1 MTPAREEVKRHAES
15 LRRRI
20 ADADHAYY
28 ILAQPTIADV
38 EYDALLR
45 ELSELEAAHPDLVT
59 PDSPTQRVSGTPVD
73 AFRAVAHRVPMQ
85 SIENSYSETDVR
97 KWVADMENAAGR
109 TGPALFDSPTP
120 PDLAFS
126 ANPKID
132 GVAISLRYESGLLTE
147 AVTRGDGT
155 KGDDVLSN
163 VRTIRAIPLH
173 LRGAHTPPVLE
184 VRGEV
189 YMSLKVFAELNR
201 VQAEKGEELFANPRN
216 MTAGSLK
223 SLDPGVAASRRLR
236 FSAHGRGE
244 FTPASGA
251 LEPASYTQFMQLL
264 RNLGIPTEETTLCR
278 GADEIL
284 DYIRTFESKR
294 RTLDYP
300 TDGVVIRVDHFALQQ
315 SLGSTSRS
323 PRWAIA
329 FKYPAEQATTKLL
342 RIDWQVGKGG
352 TLTPRATLQPV
363 FLAGTTVQHATLH
376 NIEEIHRKD
385 IRVGDTVFVE
395 KAGEIIPQVV
405 KVVPDKRP
413 HGAKP
418 ILPPSHCP
426 ECRCP
431 TEREGPKVFCINP
444 ECPAQIAEKLK
455 WFVGRDQMDIEGMGE
470 KVIDQLF
477 ALGRLRHFSDIF
489 TLDLDTLAN
498 ITHEVKQNRRN
509 KETVQARL
517 GEKTAQKIL
526 DSIEEAKSQ
535 RGLRR
540 ILAGLG
546 IPQIGAGAA
555 KELARAY
562 PDIEALQNATIEQ
575 IDALPDFGEVTARYL
590 HDWLHSPQGRHAIK
604 GLRNAGVRLTSDDYR
619 EPSAASASSDS
630 PFAGKT
636 IVLTGTL
643 ANYERKQLTEILENL
658 GAKVTSSV
666 SRKTNLVIAGT
677 EAGSKLDKARELGI
691 EVWDESQLVRMLKSV
706 AS

>member
-1 MTPAREEVKRHAES
+1 MSRAPHHVSTRIET
-15 LRRRI
+15 LRRQI
-20 ADADHAYY
+20 LDADRAYY
-28 ILAQPTIADV
+28 LLAQPTIADA

-45 ELSELEAAHPDLVT
+45 ELSELEAAHPELVT

-73 AFRAVAHRVPMQ
+73 AFRAVTHRVPMQ
-85 SIENSYSETDVR
+85 SIDNSYSETDVR
-97 KWVADMENAAGR
+97 KWVADMEKAAARPG
-109 TGPALFDSPTP
+109 TALFDAP
-120 PDLAFS
+120 PPPSLSFS

-163 VRTIRAIPLH
+163 VRTIRSVPLQLH
-173 LRGAHTPPVLE
+173 AARVPAVLE

-189 YMSLKVFAELNR
+189 YMSLSVFADLNR
-201 VQAEKGEELFANPRN
+201 IQAENGAELFANPRN

-223 SLDPGVAASRRLR
+223 SLDPKVAASRRLR

-244 FTPASGA
+244 FIPASGA
-251 LEPASYTQFMQLL
+251 PAPASYTQFMQLL
-264 RNLGIPTEETTLCR
+264 RDLDIPTEDTALCR
-278 GADEIL
+278 SADDIL
-284 DYIRTFESKR
+284 TYIRAFESKR

-300 TDGVVIRVDHFALQQ
+300 TDGVVVRVDDFALQQ
-315 SLGSTSRS
+315 SIGSTSRS

-342 RIDWQVGKGG
+342 KVDWQVGKAG
-352 TLTPRATLQPV
+352 TLTPRATLEPV

-376 NIEEIHRKD
+376 NIEEVHKKD
-385 IRVGDTVFVE
+385 IRVGDTVFIE

-405 KVVPDKRP
+405 KVVPEKRP
-413 HGAKP
+413 HSARP
-418 ILPPSHCP
+418 IEPPTHCP
-426 ECRCP
+426 ECKSP

-477 ALGRLRHFSDIF
+477 AQGRLRHFSDIF
-489 TLDLDTLAN
+489 TLDLSTLADL
-498 ITHEVKQNRRN
+498 THEVKQTKRG
-509 KETVQARL
+509 KESVQARL
-517 GEKTAQKIL
+517 GEKNAQKII
-526 DSIEEAKSQ
+526 DSIAEAKSQ

-540 ILAGLG
+540 VLAGLG

-555 KELARAY
+555 KELARHFRA
-562 PDIEALQNATIEQ
+562 IEDLQKATVEE
-575 IDALPDFGEVTARYL
+575 IDALPDFGQVTARYL
-590 HDWLHSPQGRHAIK
+590 HDWLHSPQGNHAID
-604 GLRNAGVRLTSDDYR
+604 GLRKSGVRLTSDDYR
-619 EPSAASASSDS
+619 EPSAAAPASDS

-643 ANYERKQLTEILENL
+643 EKYERKQLTEILENL
-658 GAKVTSSV
+658 GAKVTGSV
-666 SRKTNLVIAGT
+666 SKKTHLLIAGSD
-677 EAGSKLDKARELGI
+677 AGSKLDKARELAI
-691 EVWDESQLVRMLKSV
+691 EVWDEAKLASALKRT
-706 AS
+706 